1 MKQLYPKMNLGKLCR
16 LFGKSRHAHYD
27 HLWRQRD
34 EGIKDDIILQNVHKI
49 RETLPR
55 VGTRKLHYMLN
66 PILATHR
73 IEVGRDYLFDLLEE
87 NKLLIR
93 NRRRKVI
100 TTDSRHWMHKYPNL
114 VKDLDV
120 NRPEQVW
127 VSDITYIRL
136 VNQWGYL
143 SLITDV
149 YSHKI
154 MGYCFRLDMSAQ
166 GCVEA
171 LQMALN
177 DRSYRH
183 EKLIHHSDRGS
194 QYCSALYINVLKSDH
209 IGISMTEKG
218 DPYENA
224 IAERVN
230 GIIKAEFN
238 LYSSQLGFEE
248 TKKLVE
254 QSIKA
259 YNEVRPHSSCDYLT
273 PDQAHLQKEV
283 LKKRWKNYYKPFN
296 KLLEEEINHANIK
309 NKNSFFEANNQEA
322 IFDKIDV

>member
-1 MKQLYPKMNLGKLCR
+1 MKQLYPKLSLGKLCR

-34 EGIKDDIILQNVHKI
+34 DGIKDDIILQNVHEI
-49 RETLPR
+49 RKTLPR
-55 VGTRKLHYMLN
+55 VGTRKLHYMLS

-73 IEVGRDYLFDLLEE
+73 IELGRDYLFDLLEE

-100 TTDSRHWMHKYPNL
+100 TTNSHHWMHKYPNL
-114 VKDLDV
+114 IKELDIS
-120 NRPEQVW
+120 RPEQVW

-136 VNQWGYL
+136 INQWGYL
-143 SLITDV
+143 SLITDA

-171 LQMALN
+171 LKMALDN
-177 DRSYRH
+177 RVYRN
-183 EKLIHHSDRGS
+183 ERLIHHSDRGT
-194 QYCSALYINVLKSDH
+194 QYCSSSYINVLNSSSV
-209 IGISMTEKG
+209 GVSMTEKG

-224 IAERVN
+224 LAERVN

-238 LYSSQLGFEE
+238 LYSSQTGFEG
-248 TKKLVE
+248 TKRIIE

-273 PDQAHLQKEV
+273 PDQAHLQREV
-283 LKKRWKNYYKPFN
+283 LRKRWKNYSKQVNKP
-296 KLLEEEINHANIK
+296 LDTQAIHANTNYANI
-309 NKNSFFEANNQEA
+309 FFEACNQVP